1 MSYSR
6 AIDQQVA
13 KNFGENSSLQYD
25 WSSHIDEILVQFFF
39 QLVRSDDHTDLENKL
54 RAILSHIKG
63 KEILFRQYLTMAYK
77 LIGHTRD
84 IIHGKGEQQLTFMQ
98 ILIWHEFYPYLA
110 KQAFTVCV
118 ENKEY
123 MHPYGSWKDIK
134 YFCHYIYQK
143 LSTKQHP
150 LIEHAI
156 QLARAKLEH
165 DWLILQTVWP
175 PPRGALSLIAK
186 WLPREKSKKFGWI
199 HTRLAKMI
207 FSHFLTTANSKKSAK
222 KARLKCKIHLT
233 KWLTKLNK
241 YLNTVQIK
249 QCNGQWNSINYNH
262 ITAQTTRRQK
272 LAFLNKTSMNLQR
285 SCQLDRIE
293 AGEKYRLHIAAA
305 TRHPEIHFIR
315 GRRCMP
321 YELVKDAIQALR
333 NNIQEEKDIV
343 NLQWRDNQ
351 HINHSLKDLIVC
363 CDTSSIMS
371 HPTPISLYN
380 AIGLGI
386 RCAELSEGPFQNRLF
401 TFDANPRWINLE
413 DCETFV
419 DKVDKL
425 CKTTSGRNTNFY
437 KMVQM
442 ILTVYIN
449 NNTPPHHVEN
459 KILVVF
465 SNHQMDPRWT
475 QSGDSCMDV
484 MYDSIARMYASAGR
498 RTKWKRP
505 YKPPHCLFW
514 NLRLGKGFPVYS
526 KQKNVTV
533 MSGYNSALLNIL
545 CMKRTS
551 VLTQVSPYHK
561 LANILDH
568 KRYQTMQTI
577 IDGCFRK
584 EHLKNVT

>member
-1 MSYSR
+1 
-6 AIDQQVA
+6 
-13 KNFGENSSLQYD
+13 
-25 WSSHIDEILVQFFF
+25 
-39 QLVRSDDHTDLENKL
+39 
-54 RAILSHIKG
+54 
-63 KEILFRQYLTMAYK
+63 
-77 LIGHTRD
+77 
-84 IIHGKGEQQLTFMQ
+84 MQ

-110 KQAFTVCV
+110 KQAFTLCV
-118 ENKEY
+118 ENKEH

-150 LIEHAI
+150 LIEHAL
-156 QLARAKLEH
+156 QLAQAKLEH
-165 DWLILQTVWP
+165 DWQILKTVWP
-175 PPRGALSLIAK
+175 PPRGSLSLIAK

-199 HTRLAKMI
+199 HARLAKMV
-207 FSHFLTTANSKKSAK
+207 FPHFLTTANSKKSVW
-222 KARLKCKIHLT
+222 KAHLKCKIHLT
-233 KWLTKLNK
+233 KRLTKLNK
-241 YLNTVQIK
+241 YINTVQIK
-249 QCNGQWNSINYNH
+249 QCNGHWNSINYNNV
-262 ITAQTTRRQK
+262 TAQTMRRQK
-272 LAFLNKTSMNLQR
+272 LAFLNKTPMNIQR
-285 SCQLDRIE
+285 SSQLDRIE
-293 AGEKYRLHIAAA
+293 SGEKYKLHVAAA
-305 TRHPEIHFIR
+305 KYSPDIYSIR
-315 GRRCMP
+315 GQRCMP

-351 HINHSLKDLIVC
+351 QINHSLKDLIVC
-363 CDTSSIMS
+363 CDTSFAMS
-371 HPTPISLYN
+371 HPTHIPLYN

-425 CKTTSGRNTNFY
+425 CKTSSGRNTNFY
-437 KMVQM
+437 KMLRM
-442 ILTVYIN
+442 ILTIYIN

-459 KILVVF
+459 MILVVF

-475 QSGDSCMDV
+475 RSPANSMDV
-484 MYDSIARMYASAGR
+484 MYDSITKMYASAGLQ
-498 RTKWKRP
+498 TKWKRP

-533 MSGYNSALLNIL
+533 MSGYSSALLNIL
-545 CMKRTS
+545 GTKRTS
-551 VLTQVSPYHK
+551 TLTQVTPYHK
-561 LANILDH
+561 LVNILDH
-568 KRYQTMQTI
+568 KRYQTMQII

-584 EHLKNVT
+584 EHLKNDT